1 VRTFSLAAD
10 PRRFKHRDCPDCKG
24 EAVNGLF
31 NPAILRQT
39 SAQAK
44 QEPKGEIMTPQA
56 ATRQPAAPQ
65 TPPLPQAKPEA
76 LGLSPVRLQRM
87 SDAFKR
93 EIDKGTLPGATVMV
107 ARRGQIGWF
116 EALGRQSPA
125 ASAPMAHN
133 SIFRIFSMTKPI
145 VSVGIMMLV
154 EEGHF
159 VLSDPVAKFIP
170 EFAGQKVGVENNGK
184 LEFVPLKGAMTVQ
197 DLLRHTS
204 GITYD
209 HTGNGLVQQL
219 YQQSRLRS
227 RKITNAEHAALVAS
241 LPLMCQPGAEWNYSR
256 STDILGR
263 IIEIVSGKTLAAF
276 LTERILAPLQMTET
290 AFHTASENAGRL
302 AEPFPVDPWSGEKVE
317 LFNMLEK
324 PVMESGG
331 GGLVSTT
338 MDYARFCQMLLNG
351 GVLDGNRLI
360 GRKTLELMAS
370 DHLGPTIKADSILM
384 PAGHGFGLGFAV
396 RTSKGL
402 APFPGSLGEF
412 FWSGMAGTFFWIDP
426 VEQMFVV
433 FMMQGPAQRHYIR
446 TLLRDLVHAAVE

>member
-1 VRTFSLAAD
+1 MTAQTAA
-10 PRRFKHRDCPDCKG
+10 KH
-24 EAVNGLF
+24 A
-31 NPAILRQT
+31 
-39 SAQAK
+39 
-44 QEPKGEIMTPQA
+44 
-56 ATRQPAAPQ
+56 AAPQ
-65 TPPLPQAKPEA
+65 TPPLPEAKPET
-76 LGLSPVRLQRM
+76 LGLSPIRLQRM
-87 SDAFKR
+87 SDAFRR
-93 EIDKGTLPGATVMV
+93 EIDKGTIPGVTVMV
-107 ARRGQIGWF
+107 ARRGQVGWF

-125 ASAPMAHN
+125 ASAPMALN

-145 VSVGIMMLV
+145 VSVAIMMLL

-159 VLSDPVAKFIP
+159 VLGDPVAKFIP

-184 LEFVPLKGAMTVQ
+184 LDLVPLKRPMTIQ

-209 HTGNGLVQQL
+209 HTGNSLVQQL

-227 RKITNAEHAALVAS
+227 RKISNAEHASLVAT

-263 IIEIVSGKTLAAF
+263 IVEVVSVKSLSAY
-276 LTERILAPLQMTET
+276 LTERILAPLQMAET
-290 AFHTASENAGRL
+290 AFHTGEENADRL
-302 AEPFPVDPWSGEKVE
+302 AEAFPTDPWTGEKVQ

-324 PVMESGG
+324 PAMESGG

-351 GVLDGNRLI
+351 GTLDGNRII

-370 DHLGPTIKADSILM
+370 DHLGPKVKVDSPLM

-396 RTSKGL
+396 RTQPGM
-402 APFPGSLGEF
+402 APFAGSVGQF
-412 FWSGMAGTFFWIDP
+412 FWSGLAGTFFWIDP
-426 VEQMFVV
+426 AEEMFAV
-433 FMMQGPAQRHYIR
+433 FMMQGPGQREYIR
-446 TLLRDLVHAAVE
+446 SLLRNLVYATVE